1 MKRKLLLFITASVFV
16 FGGLARAQRIS
27 SESISKVGTTV
38 GQFLKIDISA
48 RSVAMGGSFVAV
60 TTDASAMYTNA
71 AGIARNNGYE
81 AMFTHTQWIAGT
93 SYDFGAV
100 TFKMGDMGAMG
111 VMVSSFASGDMD
123 VRTVEQPE
131 GTGELFNTQDIMVGL
146 TYARNLTD
154 NFTIGFTGK
163 YINQRIWHMSAAT
176 MALDVGVMYNTPFWG
191 TVLGASIRN
200 FGAKMRLD
208 GRDIKYAYDPDNR
221 NSGNV
226 FVVNS
231 QYEMLYYEIPLNF
244 QVGLARTFNINDQ
257 NRFTL
262 TVDAVTPNDNFEAV
276 NAGFEYD
283 WDDMFFIRG
292 GYKSLF
298 RANTEEGLTAGVGL
312 NVRLEGTTMMQL
324 DYAYA
329 DFGRL
334 SDNTQ
339 RFTLYLRF

>member
-1 MKRKLLLFITASVFV
+1 MKQRIILTLVALVFV
-16 FGGLARAQRIS
+16 FAGSVRAQRIS
-27 SESISKVGTTV
+27 SESISKTGTTV
-38 GQFLKIDISA
+38 GQFLKIDVSA
-48 RSVAMGGSFVAV
+48 RSVAMGGAFVAV
-60 TTDASAMYTNA
+60 TTDAGAMYSNA
-71 AGIARNNGYE
+71 AGIARLNGYE

-93 SYDFGAV
+93 AYDFGAI
-100 TFKMGDMGAMG
+100 TFNMGSAGAMG
-111 VMVSSFASGDMD
+111 VMVSSFTSGDMD

-131 GTGELFNTQDIMVGL
+131 GTGELFDTRDILVGL
-146 TYARNLTD
+146 TYARNLTE
-154 NFTIGFTGK
+154 NFSIGFTGK
-163 YINQRIWHMSAAT
+163 YISQRIWHMSAAT
-176 MALDVGVMYNTPFWG
+176 LALDVGVMYNTPFWG

-208 GRDIKYAYDPDNR
+208 GRDIKYAYDPDNV

-226 FVVNS
+226 AVVNS
-231 QYEMLYYEIPLNF
+231 QYEMLAYEIPLNF

-262 TVDAVTPNDNFEAV
+262 TVDAITPNDNFEAV
-276 NAGFEYD
+276 NTGFEYD
-283 WDDMFFIRG
+283 WNDMFFVRG

-298 RANTEEGLTAGVGL
+298 RADTEEGLTAGVGL
-312 NVRLEGTTMMQL
+312 NVRLEGTTMLQV

-339 RFTLYLRF
+339 RFTLYIRF